1 MTDDRPA
8 HRLLRTGRFTPQG
21 LDEAM
26 VRAVVD
32 SFYARARR
40 DDVIGPVFNAVI
52 PEAEWPA
59 HLDKIT
65 DFWASMLLGAGRYS
79 GRPMPKHLG
88 IPGLADAHFQR
99 WLKLFAETVTEIC
112 PPGAAALF
120 IDRAEVIGNNF
131 RLGLAM
137 RRGEDKPDPPYIRA
151 LDQ

>member
-1 MTDDRPA
+1 MIDDPDA
-8 HRLLRTGRFTPQG
+8 PRLRRTGRLDPTG
-21 LDEAM
+21 LDEPM

-32 SFYARARR
+32 AFYAKARR
-40 DDVIGPVFNAVI
+40 DDVIGPVFNAVVA
-52 PEAEWPA
+52 EAEWPA

-65 DFWASMLLGAGRYS
+65 DFWASMLLGVGRYS

-88 IPGLADAHFQR
+88 IPGLADAHFER
-99 WLKLFAETVTEIC
+99 WLKLFAETVIELC
-112 PPGAAALF
+112 PPPVAALF